1 MEQLRIFPLA
11 LFFVGGLL
19 LYAGLTDRTASQ
31 IVREVL
37 LNNSPS
43 TTENLYAENR
53 PPFYAGIPTYNR
65 PVQYSD
71 RFFFG

>member
-19 LYAGLTDRTASQ
+19 LYAGITDRTASQ

-37 LNNSPS
+37 LNNSQPIKQD
-43 TTENLYAENR
+43 LYAEDR
-53 PPFYAGIPTYNR
+53 PVFYAGIATYRRPT
-65 PVQYSD
+65 QYAD

>member
-19 LYAGLTDRTASQ
+19 LYAGITDRTASQ

-37 LNNSPS
+37 FNNAAPPQ
-43 TTENLYAENR
+43 NLYAEDR
-53 PPFYAGIPTYNR
+53 PPMYAGIMTYRRPT
-65 PVQYSD
+65 QYQD
-71 RFFFG
+71 QFFFG